1 MVVSMKFTYT
11 LNLNF
16 VILTQNFIYKSE
28 RLQLLPETDG
38 QINRQT
44 DRDGWVGDGE
54 IDRYLTQVFSYVSME
69 VQKLLMCVG
78 YINRHKCTVDIEVKV
93 CFRNRKSMRDDNCRY
108 LLLEEEKCREGEKSH
123 CNQGLDV
130 FYITGI
136 IRKNRLLLNLI

>member
-28 RLQLLPETDG
+28 RLQLLSEIDG

-54 IDRYLTQVFSYVSME
+54 VGISHKFSVM
-69 VQKLLMCVG
+69 
-78 YINRHKCTVDIEVKV
+78 
-93 CFRNRKSMRDDNCRY
+93 
-108 LLLEEEKCREGEKSH
+108 
-123 CNQGLDV
+123 
-130 FYITGI
+130 
-136 IRKNRLLLNLI
+136 